1 MVLPGN
7 AEWCTKDIESRE
19 AKMKPAAFEYFAP
32 KTTKAALELLTV
44 HRSDARILA
53 GGQSLVP
60 LLNFRMARFRY
71 LIDINEISELSYI
84 RVDGDTLCIGALT
97 RYRAIET
104 SPTVAAAAPL
114 LAEATKWVGH
124 LPVRTRG
131 TIGGSLAHADPA
143 AEYAAVMLALD
154 GRVVLQSEDDVR
166 TLAVSDFIQGM
177 FTTALADDEMLIEV
191 RVPRARSN
199 QIFGF
204 EEFARRPGDLAV
216 MGIALRLDLDGERV
230 ETARIVAL
238 GGQDG
243 ACRVPEAEAEIENRP
258 LSSERIENACRAA
271 EGIHAHADVHATA
284 ALRQHLCG
292 ALLRRVLGK
301 ATAAQASQ
309 HA

>member
-1 MVLPGN
+1 
-7 AEWCTKDIESRE
+7 
-19 AKMKPAAFEYFAP
+19 MKPAPFEYFSP
-32 KTTKAALELLTV
+32 KTKKEALELLAA
-44 HRSDARILA
+44 HGGDARILA

-84 RVDGDTLCIGALT
+84 RCDDDTLCIGALT
-97 RYRAIET
+97 RYRTIEA
-104 SPTVAAAAPL
+104 SPVVADAAPL
-114 LAEATKWVGH
+114 LSKATKWVGH

-154 GRVVLQSEDDVR
+154 GRVVLQSKDGTR
-166 TLAVSDFIQGM
+166 TLDVGDFIQGM
-177 FTTALADDEMLIEV
+177 LTTALAADEMLVEARI
-191 RVPRARSN
+191 PRARNN

-204 EEFARRPGDLAV
+204 EEFARRPGDLAM

-230 ETARIVAL
+230 KTARIVAL

-243 ACRVPEAEAEIENRP
+243 ACRIPEAEAAIENHP
-258 LSSERIENACRAA
+258 LTSERIEHASRAA
-271 EGIHAHADVHATA
+271 VGIHAHTDVHATT

-292 ALLRRVLGK
+292 ALVSRVLGK
-301 ATAAQASQ
+301 ARAAPTGK

>member
-1 MVLPGN
+1 
-7 AEWCTKDIESRE
+7 
-19 AKMKPAAFEYFAP
+19 MKPAAFEYFAP

-154 GRVVLQSEDDVR
+154 GRVVLQSEDGVR

-243 ACRVPEAEAEIENRP
+243 ACRIPEAEAEIENRP

-301 ATAAQASQ
+301 AKAAQASQ